1 MSIFNHKGRLNNS
14 IKTSAINLSNQFISL
29 LLNFA
34 YRTIFIKVL
43 AVEYLGLNGL
53 FTDILNLL
61 SLAELGIGGAIAYR
75 LYKPIREDNILEV
88 AQLMRFYR
96 DIYRYIALAVTVIG
110 LIIMPFLPY
119 IIKDSAELPSDINL
133 YVLYS
138 VFLLQSVSGYFFA
151 YKQTLLSSD
160 QRGYVLT
167 LFQIG
172 SNMIKFCGQVAILF
186 LLKNYLYTLVFTI
199 AWTIVAN
206 IIISFYVTNKYK
218 EVFIIKEKLP
228 KSNRTEILKDTKAMM
243 LHKVGGVILTGTDSI
258 VIASMI
264 GIQMNGVLSNYLMI
278 IGVIK
283 MIFNQ
288 VMGGV
293 GAGFGDLCSTGDI
306 KEIKRV
312 FDNYQFASMWL
323 SGFCCIGLICMIN
336 PFIEIWLND
345 PQYLL
350 DESYIILIIISNY
363 IVMSRNG
370 LITMTYASGLFRKD
384 KYRPVIEAI
393 LNLAI
398 SLVAT
403 YFLGLYG
410 VYIGTIVSCLV
421 TAFWREP
428 KIIYRYLFN
437 ENERKYWMDYLI
449 YFIITM
455 VAGIITYFSIKY
467 IPSGIGYFVLKLLI
481 VCILPNLIFV
491 IAFYRKKAF
500 KYYLKLLKGLVKYN
514 K

>member
-160 QRGYVLT
+160 QRGYILT

-172 SNMIKFCGQVAILF
+172 SNIIKFCGQVAI
-186 LLKNYLYTLVFTI
+186 
-199 AWTIVAN
+199 
-206 IIISFYVTNKYK
+206 
-218 EVFIIKEKLP
+218 
-228 KSNRTEILKDTKAMM
+228 
-243 LHKVGGVILTGTDSI
+243 
-258 VIASMI
+258 
-264 GIQMNGVLSNYLMI
+264 
-278 IGVIK
+278 
-283 MIFNQ
+283 
-288 VMGGV
+288 
-293 GAGFGDLCSTGDI
+293 
-306 KEIKRV
+306 
-312 FDNYQFASMWL
+312 
-323 SGFCCIGLICMIN
+323 
-336 PFIEIWLND
+336 
-345 PQYLL
+345 
-350 DESYIILIIISNY
+350 
-363 IVMSRNG
+363 
-370 LITMTYASGLFRKD
+370 
-384 KYRPVIEAI
+384 
-393 LNLAI
+393 
-398 SLVAT
+398 
-403 YFLGLYG
+403 
-410 VYIGTIVSCLV
+410 
-421 TAFWREP
+421 
-428 KIIYRYLFN
+428 
-437 ENERKYWMDYLI
+437 
-449 YFIITM
+449 
-455 VAGIITYFSIKY
+455 
-467 IPSGIGYFVLKLLI
+467 
-481 VCILPNLIFV
+481 CILWCS
-491 IAFYRKKAF
+491 
-500 KYYLKLLKGLVKYN
+500 LLLGR
-514 K
+514 